1 MKLLFSKEIHMNKI
15 LFNAVLIIIL
25 SAFAGNLQGAEQDP
39 SAVSIR
45 PSERFGRG
53 VINIITSPLE
63 IPAQLYI
70 RAAYQDEWRESP
82 FAVVGGFIEGIPMG
96 LIYFPWRLT
105 AGVFDITTLP
115 FSRFNKGIISP
126 EYLSFSTKSLE

>member
-1 MKLLFSKEIHMNKI
+1 MSRKLYSAMI
-15 LFNAVLIIIL
+15 IIIL
-25 SAFAGNLQGAEQDP
+25 CAFSGNLQGAEQDP

-70 RAAYQDEWRESP
+70 RAAYQNEWRQSP

-105 AGVFDITTLP
+105 AGVFDIITLP
-115 FSRFNKGIISP
+115 FSRFNESIISP

>member
-1 MKLLFSKEIHMNKI
+1 MKKI
-15 LFNAVLIIIL
+15 LLNAVLIIIL
-25 SAFAGNLQGAEQDP
+25 FAFAGNLQGAEQDP

-45 PSERFGRG
+45 SSERFGRG

-70 RAAYQDEWRESP
+70 RAAYQNEWRQSP
-82 FAVVGGFIEGIPMG
+82 FAVMGGFIEGIPMG

-105 AGVFDITTLP
+105 AGVFDIFTLP
-115 FSRFNKGIISP
+115 FSRFNETIISP
-126 EYLSFSTKSLE
+126 EYLSFSTKSLESSTER